1 VTDRHVRLGVL
12 RYFSIALLLLIGA
25 PLAVAQAATAVASP
39 AYDVVT
45 IKPNDSGGGTSFN
58 TGDDSFHATNM
69 SIRQMLVYSFGIRD
83 GLISGLPGWA
93 ESARFDILAKIVDYD
108 QKVKLSREQRRS
120 MLGVVLTERF
130 HLKDHTEIKQLP
142 VYELTVGKGG
152 PKFKPNPAT
161 VPGGD
166 ALPNDGPPRGGTGI
180 NLSNGTASLTGN
192 TVPMSILATD
202 LSEQLDRTVIDR
214 TGLNGLYDFHL
225 SWTADNASPVAEDA
239 PPSLF
244 TALQDQLGLRLQP
257 GKGPVKTLV
266 VDHLEMPA
274 GN

>member
-1 VTDRHVRLGVL
+1 MLG
-12 RYFSIALLLLIGA
+12 YFSIALLILIGA
-25 PLAVAQAATAVASP
+25 PVVAQSPTAVASP

-45 IKPNDSGGGTSFN
+45 IKPNDSGGGTSFS
-58 TGDDSFHATNM
+58 TRDDSFHATNM

-108 QKVKLSREQRRS
+108 PKVKLSREQRRA
-120 MLGVVLTERF
+120 MLGVVLAERF
-130 HLKDHTEIKQLP
+130 HLKLHTQIKQLP

-152 PKFKPNPAT
+152 PKFEPTPAT

-166 ALPNDGPPRGGTGI
+166 ALPNDGPSPGSTGI
-180 NLSNGTASLTGN
+180 NPSNGTASLTGN
-192 TVPMSILATD
+192 TVSMSILATD

-214 TGLNGLYDFHL
+214 TGLNGVYDFHL
-225 SWTADNASPVAEDA
+225 RWTADNASQVVAEDA

-257 GKGPVKTLV
+257 GKGPVKTLI